1 MTSVQRAFDPLSGPH
16 RGRNRRRNPAWRF
29 RRLFFILGLLAV
41 AAVGGVLYVFSHTEL
56 PEDAFEQI
64 AQSSYLCT
72 AEVTDNCGPENA
84 TATLASPGE
93 DRKIVT
99 YGELPPTLINAV
111 VATEDQSFFTH
122 RGVDPKGITRAAYQ
136 YLRGQGVVQGGST
149 ITQQYVKLAFK
160 DKERTLDRKAREAM
174 RAIKLEQDLAEDCS
188 HKPELLGDRTP
199 QQCAKET
206 ILERYLNRAYFG
218 RGASGVSAAA
228 RTYFG
233 VEVGQLTVSQS
244 AFIAGLLRNPNG
256 AEPSTHP
263 EEAERRRGTTIKLMA
278 DAGYITPEEADAAT
292 KEPVVYKDKVVR
304 EGLGV
309 VQGAQYGSEYFVEE
323 VRQQLDAIY
332 PNGEIYTKGLQVYT
346 TLDQKKQEEA
356 WKTVYEEFAEDPKR
370 DLPDMGALTLKPE
383 NGDPAAAIVTLDGE
397 GRVKAMVGGK
407 NFAESEFNLATSKG
421 SDARQAG
428 STFKP
433 FALATAIEQGMSAK
447 SFFPANPGTLEIG
460 GRCSDNG
467 KPWKVTGGGNAETRY
482 RDLIDA
488 LTVSSNIV
496 FAELVDE
503 IGPDELRDTAREMGI
518 NASLQGGTGDGVFTP
533 CSLVLGSQGVPV
545 IEMASAYSTFAR
557 EGFRKD
563 PVLIER
569 VVESDGTVCW
579 YPVAGVCTER
589 LSENAP
595 PPERPGVETIQDETA
610 RQVNYALTQV
620 VAKGTGKRAALGK
633 DHLIAGKTGTTQNSS
648 DAWFAGFTCD
658 LTTVVWMGFTDA
670 QRPMYDFRK
679 PLPADGKPPV
689 DKNGDPIDDPN
700 WRNVEGGN
708 FPAMIWHEYMTRIT
722 TDAPPCTELP
732 VQEDFPGTRYNQEL
746 STTTLPPC
754 GVELDKYGF
763 PKGGSPDKFVP
774 ITTVPQQPPT
784 GQGDNN
790 QGLPFQ
796 QDGGQ
801 APATNC
807 IPVDQWAG
815 QGGTTVVGG
824 PNPTSPDGS
833 TSTVDPR
840 GPSTVTVTV
849 PDTTDQSTS
858 STGRGRSTTLPG
870 PTFTLPTFTIPDQL
884 DSTTTN
890 RRGNGN
896 GNNTTF
902 PTN

>member
-16 RGRNRRRNPAWRF
+16 RGRNRRRNPVWRF

-41 AAVGGVLYVFSHTEL
+41 GAVGAVLYVFSHTEL
-56 PEDAFEQI
+56 PEDEFQDI

-72 AEVTDNCGPENA
+72 AEVTDDDCGPENA

-93 DRKIVT
+93 DRKVVS
-99 YGELPPTLINAV
+99 YVELPPNLINAV

-174 RAIKLEQDLAEDCS
+174 RAIKLEQDLAEECS
-188 HKPELLGDRTP
+188 HKPDLGDKTP

-228 RTYFG
+228 RTYFD
-233 VEVGQLTVSQS
+233 VEVDQLTVSQS

-263 EEAERRRGTTIKLMA
+263 EEAERRRVTTIKLMA
-278 DAGYITPEEADAAT
+278 DGGYITPEEADAAT
-292 KEPVVYKDKVVR
+292 KEPVAYKEKVVR
-304 EGLGV
+304 EGLGEV
-309 VQGAQYGSEYFVEE
+309 NGAKYGSEYFVEE
-323 VRQQLDAIY
+323 VRQQLDELY
-332 PNGEIYTKGLQVYT
+332 PDGEIYTKGLRVYT

-356 WKTVYEEFAEDPKR
+356 YKTVYEGFDEDPKR
-370 DLPDMGALTLKPE
+370 DLQDMGKLTLKPE
-383 NGDPAAAIVTLDGE
+383 EGDPAAAIVTLDGE

-447 SFFPANPGTLEIG
+447 SYFPANPGTLEIG

-467 KPWKVTGGGNAETRY
+467 KPWKVTGGANAQTRY

-503 IGPDELRDTAREMGI
+503 IGPDELRDTAKKMGI
-518 NASLQGGTGDGVFTP
+518 TSPLQGGTGDGLFTP

-545 IEMASAYSTFAR
+545 IDMASAYSTFAR
-557 EGFRKD
+557 EGLQKD

-569 VVESDGTVCW
+569 VVENDGTVCW
-579 YPVAGVCTER
+579 YPVKGECTAR
-589 LSENAP
+589 LSGDAP
-595 PPERPGVETIQDETA
+595 APERPGQEAIKPQTA

-620 VAKGTGKRAALGK
+620 VAKGTGKRASLGSE
-633 DHLIAGKTGTTQNSS
+633 HLIAGKTGTTQNSS

-708 FPAMIWHEYMTRIT
+708 FPAMIWHEYMSRIT
-722 TDAPPCTELP
+722 KDAPPCTELP

-784 GQGDNN
+784 GQGGN
-790 QGLPFQ
+790 QGLPVQ
-796 QDGGQ
+796 QEGGGQ

-833 TSTVDPR
+833 TSTFDPR
-840 GPSTVTVTV
+840 GPSTVTV
-849 PDTTDQSTS
+849 PDTTDQNSSTS
-858 STGRGRSTTLPG
+858 TTGRGRSTLPG
-870 PTFTLPTFTIPDQL
+870 PTFTLPTVTIPDQL
-884 DSTTTN
+884 DTTTTN
-890 RRGNGN
+890 RRGGGG

>member
-16 RGRNRRRNPAWRF
+16 RGRNRRRNPLWRF
-29 RRLFFILGLLAV
+29 RRLFFIVGLLGV
-41 AAVGGVLYVFSHTEL
+41 GAVGAVLYVFSHTEL
-56 PEDAFEQI
+56 PEDQFEEI

-72 AEVTDNCGPENA
+72 AEVTDNCGPDNA

-93 DRKIVT
+93 DRKLVT
-99 YGELPPTLINAV
+99 YSELPQNLIDAV

-174 RAIKLEQDLAEDCS
+174 RAIKLEQDLAEECS
-188 HKPELLGDRTP
+188 HNPEMLGDNTP

-256 AEPSTHP
+256 AEPSAHP
-263 EEAERRRGTTIKLMA
+263 EEAERRRVTTIKLMA

-292 KEPVVYKDKVVR
+292 KEPVAYKDKVNR
-304 EGLGV
+304 EGLGE
-309 VQGAQYGSEYFVEE
+309 VQGAKYGSEYFVEE
-323 VRQQLDAIY
+323 VRQQLDLIY
-332 PNGEIYTKGLQVYT
+332 PNGEIYTKGLRVYT

-356 WKTVYEEFAEDPKR
+356 YKTVYEPFAEDPKR
-370 DLPDMGALTLKPE
+370 DLQDMGPLTLKPE
-383 NGDPAAAIVTLDGE
+383 EGDPAAAIVTLDAE

-467 KPWKVTGGGNAETRY
+467 KPWKVSGGGNAQTHY

-488 LTVSSNIV
+488 LTVSSNVV

-503 IGPDELRDTAREMGI
+503 IGPDELRDTAKEMGI
-518 NASLQGGTGDGVFTP
+518 TSSLQGGTGEGAFTP

-545 IEMASAYSTFAR
+545 IDMASAYSTFAR
-557 EGFRKD
+557 QGIRKD

-569 VVESDGTVCW
+569 VVENDGTVCW
-579 YPVAGVCTER
+579 YPVDGTCTAE
-589 LSENAP
+589 LSEDAP
-595 PPERPGVETIQDETA
+595 APERPGTEAIKPETA

-620 VAKGTGKRAALGK
+620 VAKGTGKRAGLGK

-658 LTTVVWMGFTDA
+658 MTTVVWMGFPKG
-670 QRPMYDFRK
+670 QIPMYDFRK

-689 DKNGDPIDDPN
+689 DKNGDPVDDPN

-722 TDAPPCTELP
+722 KDAPPCTELP

-774 ITTVPQQPPT
+774 ITTAPQQPPT
-784 GQGDNN
+784 GQGDN
-790 QGLPFQ
+790 QGLPVQ
-796 QDGGQ
+796 EGGGGDQ
-801 APATNC
+801 GYTNC
-807 IPVDQWAG
+807 VPIDQWAG

-824 PNPTSPDGS
+824 PAPTSPDGS
-833 TSTVDPR
+833 SSTVDPR
-840 GPSTVTVTV
+840 GPSTVTV
-849 PDTTDQSTS
+849 PDTIDQNTST
-858 STGRGRSTTLPG
+858 TGRGRSTTLPS
-870 PTFTLPTFTIPDQL
+870 FTLPTVTAPGQA
-884 DSTTTN
+884 DSTTTTN

-896 GNNTTF
+896 GNGNTTF